1 MKLTADILGHIVTV
15 LCIISVQMKKKW
27 QMLILSSV
35 ANFVSALS
43 FMFLARGFTSAASV
57 CFVAVLQTAITS
69 YNSYHGKKT
78 SKTETIV
85 FLFLYLMCGI
95 INFKTILDVMPI
107 VCCLIFMIGNF
118 QKEEQKIRIYGVA
131 NSSLWIVYDVI
142 VKSTAVYSH
151 IFTITS
157 LLIALYRYRKKEE
170 VK

>member
-1 MKLTADILGHIVTV
+1 MKLTADILGYLVTV
-15 LCIISVQMKKKW
+15 LCIVSVQMKKKW
-27 QMLILSSV
+27 QMLIISSV

-43 FMFLARGFTSAASV
+43 FIFLAGSITSAVSV

-69 YNSYHGKKT
+69 YHSYHGKET
-78 SKTETIV
+78 SKTEKII
-85 FLFLYLMCGI
+85 FLIMYLLCGI
-95 INFKTILDVMPI
+95 INFKTPLDIMPMI
-107 VCCLIFMIGNF
+107 CSIIFMTGIF
-118 QKEEQKIRIYGVA
+118 QKDEQKIRIFGVA

-157 LLIALYRYRKKEE
+157 LLIALYRYRKKGE